1 MGRYRCISNAMA
13 PTLNGAQLRSLT
25 AWLVL
30 LATGFMLR
38 GVSST
43 QNQTDGAGKLI
54 FAHVLFRHGDRTPID
69 PYPNDPWKDPSHWTA
84 GWGQLVN
91 AGKMRHLMLGKWLR
105 ERYSG
110 LLKDTYSS
118 DEIYVRSTDVD
129 RTLMSAESNLAGL
142 YPPKGADVWDSAI
155 TWQPIPVHT
164 VTEELDSVLAAKKR
178 CPAYD
183 HALKIYRQSDPY
195 RSYNASLEPIFR
207 YVTEQTGRRYD
218 SLSGLQNLYS
228 CLLIEELN
236 NFTLPKWTA
245 KVYPEPLKT
254 ISAVTFGVKTNTTQL
269 ARFKMGP
276 LVKEIL
282 QRFRSKA
289 KGSLKP
295 NRSVW
300 LYSAH
305 DVTVASL
312 LNALRVFELHNP
324 PFAACVLLELRQS
337 SDGGPAYVELFYK
350 NTSAEPYQLVIPGC
364 SERCPLDRMFEIY
377 DNIMPHDWEAECQL
391 SLLSMSYVEADL
403 NSVSSFGLVV
413 LAVTSLLVLLT
424 VMVIVKRRNSLNSE
438 RWYLRIDG

>member
-1 MGRYRCISNAMA
+1 MA
-13 PTLNGAQLRSLT
+13 PAFNGAHLRSLT
-25 AWLVL
+25 ACLVL
-30 LATGFMLR
+30 LATAFMLR
-38 GVSST
+38 GVSGT
-43 QNQTDGAGKLI
+43 QNGSEAAGKLI

-69 PYPNDPWKDPSHWTA
+69 PYPNDPWKDPSHWTT

-105 ERYSG
+105 DRYSS

-164 VTEELDSVLAAKKR
+164 VSEELDSVLAAKKR

-183 HALKIYRQSDPY
+183 HVLKVYRQSEPY
-195 RSYNASLEPIFR
+195 HSYNASLESLYR
-207 YVTEQTGRRYD
+207 YVSEQTGRRYD
-218 SLSGLQNLYS
+218 SLSGVQNLYS

-236 NFTLPKWTA
+236 NFTLPDWT
-245 KVYPEPLKT
+245 KTVYPEPLST
-254 ISAVTFGVKTNTTQL
+254 ISAMTFAVKTNTTQL
-269 ARFKMGP
+269 ARLKMGP
-276 LVKEIL
+276 LVKEML

-289 KGSLKP
+289 KGTLKP

-324 PFAACVLLELRQS
+324 PFASCIMLELRQPT
-337 SDGGPAYVELFYK
+337 DGGPAYVEIFYK
-350 NTSAEPYQLVIPGC
+350 NTTGEPFQLAVPDCGV
-364 SERCPLDRMFEIY
+364 RCTLDRMLEIY
-377 DNIMPHDWEAECQL
+377 DSIMPHDWEAECQL

-403 NSVSSFGLVV
+403 NSASLIGIV
-413 LAVTSLLVLLT
+413 LLTAISLLVLLA
-424 VMVIVKRRNSLNSE
+424 VVAIVKRRNSLNSE